1 MNPNNKTQLNPP
13 SKSIPPS
20 TTFFHLSLPL
30 SPPSPTLLP
39 SPQLPLSLHFPWE
52 KPPAK
57 RHRSTCCDMAIADQR
72 SPTDN
77 TPSNNNSKVW
87 GFLKL
92 PFLGGSN
99 TNTTPSSSTT
109 NTPTS
114 TMMMMQQQQ
123 HHHHNHQPNSLIEGS
138 NPPLASNSVSSVAR
152 SLLPTRRRLKLDPS
166 SKLYFPC
173 KFSIL
178 CDLFGFLAGFF

>member
-1 MNPNNKTQLNPP
+1 
-13 SKSIPPS
+13 
-20 TTFFHLSLPL
+20 
-30 SPPSPTLLP
+30 
-39 SPQLPLSLHFPWE
+39 
-52 KPPAK
+52 
-57 RHRSTCCDMAIADQR
+57 MAIADQR

-123 HHHHNHQPNSLIEGS
+123 QQQHHHHNHQPNSLIEGS

-173 KFSIL
+173 KS
-178 CDLFGFLAGFF
+178 

>member
-1 MNPNNKTQLNPP
+1 
-13 SKSIPPS
+13 
-20 TTFFHLSLPL
+20 
-30 SPPSPTLLP
+30 
-39 SPQLPLSLHFPWE
+39 
-52 KPPAK
+52 
-57 RHRSTCCDMAIADQR
+57 
-72 SPTDN
+72 
-77 TPSNNNSKVW
+77 
-87 GFLKL
+87 
-92 PFLGGSN
+92 
-99 TNTTPSSSTT
+99 
-109 NTPTS
+109 
-114 TMMMMQQQQ
+114 MMMMQQQQ